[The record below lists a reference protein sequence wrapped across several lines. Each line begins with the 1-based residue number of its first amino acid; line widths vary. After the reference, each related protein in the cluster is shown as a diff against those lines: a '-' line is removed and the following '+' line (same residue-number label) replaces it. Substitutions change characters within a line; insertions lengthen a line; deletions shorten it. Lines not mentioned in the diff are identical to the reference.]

1 MITKTK
7 TKLDHTNMSQLHT
20 VPKADINCEHTLT
33 YDCPCK
39 PRVEAKTSPAI
50 ITHNRKDEGP
60 DEWLIRYVKGGAV

>member
-7 TKLDHTNMSQLHT
+7 TKLDPANMSQLHT

-33 YDCPCK
+33 HDCPCK

-50 ITHNRKDEGP
+50 VTHNRKDEGP

>member
-7 TKLDHTNMSQLHT
+7 TKLDPANMSQLHT
-20 VPKADINCEHTLT
+20 VPKADINCGHTLT
-33 YDCPCK
+33 HDCPCK

-50 ITHNRKDEGP
+50 VTHNRKDEGP